1 MAEVHRRWILS
12 KQYDL
17 RGRIYISPQGVNAQY
32 GGTVKEATA
41 YAKWVESQPGFSGLR
56 FTVWPATDHSFP
68 KLRLK
73 YKPNLI
79 SLAGGM
85 QALPIT
91 DPSQRATPL
100 EPADWKRMI
109 VEAQVGVASVAQRC
123 YTATCS
129 VCLYGM

>member
-1 MAEVHRRWILS
+1 MEH
-12 KQYDL
+12 
-17 RGRIYISPQGVNAQY
+17 
-32 GGTVKEATA
+32 ATA
-41 YAKWVESQPGFSGLR
+41 YAKFVDSQPGFSGLR
-56 FTVWPATDHSFP
+56 YTVWPAPDHSYP

-100 EPADWKRMI
+100 DPEDWKKMI
-109 VEAQVGVASVAQRC
+109 ADAKVSIAAAC
-123 YTATCS
+123 AH
-129 VCLYGM
+129 